1 MSHDFVNGS
10 MPGRPSGQY
19 RPASPIVGWERERAH
34 GKHLHD
40 RLGCLLVALLLGGC
54 AVGPDFE
61 KPVARSPQK
70 WSELPANTVLAQSEL
85 PSKTIQASPDRE
97 WWRQFNDPVLSSLVE
112 RALQGNMTLRT
123 ASALLA
129 QSRAQRGIAG
139 ADQFPML
146 NGNASYTRFK
156 PSQDGILSL
165 SKTLTGT
172 GGATSANG
180 TGMSTSANGT
190 GVGAIGIPAAGIQPF
205 NLYQYGFDASWE
217 VDLWG
222 RVRRE
227 LESAEAGVEVSRE
240 EHHDAQLSVIAE
252 VARNYIELRR
262 LQGRREIARQR
273 RDVAQEQLDLI
284 GQQAAR
290 GVVTD
295 IEVET
300 AKAGLSNV
308 LAELPQLDQQVEQAV
323 NQLSL
328 LLGRQPGTLTG
339 ELSAARPV
347 PAIPARVRI
356 GLPSELAQRRPDIRE
371 AEARLHGALADIGM
385 ATAEFYPRFTLS
397 GSAGLQALN
406 YRNLGNWA
414 ALQYAMGPTVTLPLF
429 QGGRLVSTLELR
441 QEEHRQAAI
450 GYQNTVLSA
459 WHEIDNSL
467 SAYNESQRRQLALQA
482 SVHSNAQALT
492 LGQQRYRQ
500 GVANFLPVLQARAT
514 LLQAEQAEIDG
525 AGVMATNIVALYKAL
540 GGGWQ
545 VAQEQEVAENEAD
558 GDKAGNR

>member
-1 MSHDFVNGS
+1 MTEKEWLNN
-10 MPGRPSGQY
+10 RCL
-19 RPASPIVGWERERAH
+19 GWSI
-34 GKHLHD
+34 LS
-40 RLGCLLVALLLGGC
+40 LLLLGGC

-61 KPVARSPQK
+61 KPSSKAPEK
-70 WSELPANTVLAQSEL
+70 WSDLPAKTVQANSEL
-85 PSKTIQASPDRE
+85 PSSTIQAAADTT
-97 WWRQFNDPVLSSLVE
+97 WWKQFNDPLLSSLVE
-112 RALQGNMTLRT
+112 RALRDNMTLRT
-123 ASALLA
+123 ASTLLA

-156 PSQDGILSL
+156 PSQEGILSL
-165 SKTLTGT
+165 SKTLMGAGGT
-172 GGATSANG
+172 ASAANG

-190 GVGAIGIPAAGIQPF
+190 GVGAIGISAAGIQPF

-227 LESAEAGVEVSRE
+227 LESAEAGVEASRE

-252 VARNYIELRR
+252 VAKNYIELRR
-262 LQGRREIARQR
+262 LQGSRDIAQQR

-300 AKAGLSNV
+300 AKAGLANV
-308 LAELPQLDQQVEQAV
+308 QAELPQLDQQIEQTV

-328 LLGRQPGTLTG
+328 LLSRQPGTLTA
-339 ELSAARPV
+339 ELSAPRPV

-406 YRNLGNWA
+406 FRNLGNWA

-429 QGGRLVSTLELR
+429 QGGRLTSTLELR
-441 QEEHRQAAI
+441 QAEHQQAAI
-450 GYQNTVLSA
+450 AYHNTVLSA
-459 WHEIDNSL
+459 WHEIDNNL
-467 SAYNESQRRQLALQA
+467 SAYHESQRRQQALLT
-482 SVHSNAQALT
+482 SVRSNAQALT
-492 LGQQRYRQ
+492 LGRQRYQQ
-500 GVANFLPVLQARAT
+500 GVADFLPVLQARSI
-514 LLQAEQAEIDG
+514 LLQSQQAEING
-525 AGVMATNIVALYKAL
+525 AGTMATNVVALYKAL

-545 VAQEQEVAENEAD
+545 VTQEQEVAESEVERAE
-558 GDKAGNR
+558 K

>member
-1 MSHDFVNGS
+1 MCHEFIN
-10 MPGRPSGQY
+10 
-19 RPASPIVGWERERAH
+19 RA
-34 GKHLHD
+34 LW
-40 RLGCLLVALLLGGC
+40 RLLLPPLLLGGC

-70 WSELPANTVLAQSEL
+70 WSELPAKTELAQPEL
-85 PSKTIQASPDRE
+85 PSKTIQATLDRE
-97 WWRQFNDPVLSSLVE
+97 WWKHFNDPVLSSLVE
-112 RALQGNMTLRT
+112 RALQDNMTLRT

-156 PSQDGILSL
+156 PSQEGILSL

-172 GGATSANG
+172 GGTASAANG

-190 GVGAIGIPAAGIQPF
+190 GVGAIGVPAAGIQPF

-227 LESAEAGVEVSRE
+227 LESAEAGVEASRE

-284 GQQAAR
+284 GQQAER
-290 GVVTD
+290 EVVTD

-300 AKAGLSNV
+300 ANAGLANV
-308 LAELPQLDQQVEQAV
+308 LAELPQLDQQIEQAV

-328 LLGRQPGTLTG
+328 LLGRQPGTLNG
-339 ELSAARPV
+339 ELSAAHPV

-429 QGGRLVSTLELR
+429 QGGRLASTLELR

-450 GYQNTVLSA
+450 AYQNTVLSA

-482 SVHSNAQALT
+482 SVHSNDQAFK
-492 LGQQRYRQ
+492 LGEQRYRQ
-500 GVANFLPVLQARAT
+500 GVSNFLPVLQARAT

-525 AGVMATNIVALYKAL
+525 AGVMATNVVALYKAL

-558 GDKAGNR
+558 REKAGNR

>member
-1 MSHDFVNGS
+1 MENGELR
-10 MPGRPSGQY
+10 MENGELLNRTFGFLIVLMMLL
-19 RPASPIVGWERERAH
+19 PI
-34 GKHLHD
+34 
-40 RLGCLLVALLLGGC
+40 GC

-61 KPVARSPQK
+61 KPAGKAPEK
-70 WSELPANTVLAQSEL
+70 WSDLPAKTENAQPEL
-85 PSKTIQASPDRE
+85 PSKTIQATTDKE
-97 WWRQFNDPVLSSLVE
+97 WWKRFNDPLLSSLIE
-112 RALQGNMTLRT
+112 RALRDNMTLRT
-123 ASALLA
+123 ASTLLA

-146 NGNASYTRFK
+146 NGNASYTRLQ
-156 PSQDGILSL
+156 PSQEGILNL
-165 SKTLTGT
+165 AKTMLGGT
-172 GGATSANG
+172 GSGTSANG
-180 TGMSTSANGT
+180 TGLSTSANGT
-190 GVGAIGIPAAGIQPF
+190 GIGAIGVPAAGIQPF

-227 LESAEAGVEVSRE
+227 LESAEAGVEASRE

-262 LQGRREIARQR
+262 LQGSRDIARQR

-284 GQQAAR
+284 GLQAAR

-300 AKAGLSNV
+300 AKAGLANV
-308 LAELPQLDQQVEQAV
+308 QAELPLLDQQIEQTI

-328 LLGRQPGTLTG
+328 LLSRQPGTLTA
-339 ELSAARPV
+339 ELSEPRPI
-347 PAIPARVRI
+347 PAIPALVRI

-397 GSAGLQALN
+397 GSAGLQSLN
-406 YRNLGNWA
+406 FRNLGNWA
-414 ALQYAMGPTVTLPLF
+414 ALQYAMGPTLTLPIF

-441 QEEHRQAAI
+441 QAEHRQAAI
-450 GYQNTVLSA
+450 AYHNTVLSA

-467 SAYNESQRRQLALQA
+467 SAYNESQRRDQALQA
-482 SVHSNAQALT
+482 SVQSNAQAWM
-492 LGQQRYRQ
+492 LGSQRYQQ
-500 GVANFLPVLQARAT
+500 GVANFLPVLQARST

-525 AGVMATNIVALYKAL
+525 AGAMATNVVALYKAL

-545 VAQEQEVAENEAD
+545 VMQEQEAAENEAEM
-558 GDKAGNR
+558 GKEGNR